1 MKLFLILTGAVALAA
16 PVKFDVAAFDRAR
29 VLKAA
34 DEYLKEKPIT
44 ITAVHSPRSAGD
56 THDFFSEGDY

>member
-1 MKLFLILTGAVALAA
+1 MALAA